1 MKHHEHEYIM
11 DDFSC
16 LANLYIHMAM
26 CSKIPFTCSQH
37 NLCDKSRFWSC

>member
-26 CSKIPFTCSQH
+26 LLVI
-37 NLCDKSRFWSC
+37 L